1 MVKCHGGKTYQKFI
15 LDSINFVAKIDVV
28 IVWAVNN
35 SHHNC
40 HGYSPNQLVFGH
52 NPSLTFG

>member
-35 SHHNC
+35 SHIIVMAIAQTN
-40 HGYSPNQLVFGH
+40 
-52 NPSLTFG
+52 

>member
-1 MVKCHGGKTYQKFI
+1 MVERHQKLI
-15 LDSINFVAKIDVV
+15 LDSIHFVAKIVVV